1 MDRRIVLIPALM
13 LLGSIAIQANAK
25 DVTVYRWVDENGNIH
40 YTQHE
45 PIDNEYAEVKIETPY
60 NKAKPSLMDKSI
72 DTSVSQ
78 KVASAKLANQAAEKC
93 ANAKNNLRVLNDF
106 PKVKVTEE
114 DGSTRLL
121 TPVEKQQQLRIAE
134 NEVEVYCD

>member
-1 MDRRIVLIPALM
+1 MDRTIILVPAFM
-13 LLGSIAIQANAK
+13 LLTTVAAQAIAK
-25 DVTVYRWVDENGNIH
+25 DVTVYRWVDKNGQIH

-45 PIDNEYAEVKIETPY
+45 PIDNEYAEVKIDTPY
-60 NKAKPSLMDKSI
+60 NKSKPSLMDKSVNTDI
-72 DTSVSQ
+72 GSEV
-78 KVASAKLANQAAEKC
+78 VSAKLAKQGKEKC
-93 ANAKNNLRVLNDF
+93 VNAKNNLRVLNDF

-121 TPVEKQQQLRIAE
+121 TPLEKQQQLRIAE